1 MDTITEQEKMLQM
14 GSFIT
19 VLEKSKFL
27 KQQHLF
33 TRLSEQPWEIDH
45 ERECHHTFKMR
56 KNYFYIILRA
66 VFVMKIFKCLH

>member
-14 GSFIT
+14 GRFIT

-33 TRLSEQPWEIDH
+33 TRLSEQP
-45 ERECHHTFKMR
+45 
-56 KNYFYIILRA
+56 
-66 VFVMKIFKCLH
+66 